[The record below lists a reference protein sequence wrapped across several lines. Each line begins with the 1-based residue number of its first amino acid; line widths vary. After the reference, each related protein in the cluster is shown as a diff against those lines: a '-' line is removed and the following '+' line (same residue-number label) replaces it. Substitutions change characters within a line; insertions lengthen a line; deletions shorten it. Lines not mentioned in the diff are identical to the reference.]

1 VAVEGE
7 MVWATSDYKILMAT
21 VSGPVNAL
29 LQGERTA
36 LNTLSRCSGVA
47 TLSAEAV
54 DMARAIGWT
63 GLVAGTR
70 KTTPGFRIVE
80 KYGLLVGGTLI
91 AYHVLTIPCYAR
103 LQIASCPNDGK
114 RIAPIFIIEYDIS
127 VSHFWRD
134 VTLCFNNMFH
144 FFGLG
149 IKGAAT
155 HRLDLSQMV
164 MLKDNHIWSAGSIT
178 NAVKL
183 ARKAAG
189 FSQKIEVECQ
199 NLQEALEAT
208 MAGADVSR
216 LTIHDYTT
224 IRVYSTTLY
233 ISPIPNTMYV
243 WKKRACIQS

>member
-80 KYGLLVGGTLI
+80 KYGLLVGGTLR
-91 AYHVLTIPCYAR
+91 YNKY
-103 LQIASCPNDGK
+103 
-114 RIAPIFIIEYDIS
+114 II
-127 VSHFWRD
+127 
-134 VTLCFNNMFH
+134 
-144 FFGLG
+144 
-149 IKGAAT
+149 
-155 HRLDLSQMV
+155 
-164 MLKDNHIWSAGSIT
+164 
-178 NAVKL
+178 
-183 ARKAAG
+183 
-189 FSQKIEVECQ
+189 
-199 NLQEALEAT
+199 
-208 MAGADVSR
+208 
-216 LTIHDYTT
+216 DY
-224 IRVYSTTLY
+224 R
-233 ISPIPNTMYV
+233 
-243 WKKRACIQS
+243 